1 LVKQYIW
8 GLFLTTLLAQVPL
21 SRTPQPGT
29 ISGVLRNADGRPAF
43 GVRVAALAKPETQN
57 EALTGADLTSI
68 AQTDEQGRFRLEDIP
83 AGQYYIVAG
92 RVDLP
97 TYYPGTS
104 QMESATVVRVNPGAA
119 QAGLDFSLSANS
131 FRTAATDEFRAPS
144 GRRAV
149 ATRVVTE
156 GSGKTPVSSAA
167 GTVFLEFERTADGA
181 ITTVPVLFS
190 STILEYLAST
200 TVTEF
205 RVNVTNLPEG
215 YRVKSIM
222 EGTTD
227 ITTGTFKVPS
237 ALGYTIGPTGA
248 VFATSGT
255 PAPVQPL
262 TVTLTEI
269 PSPTANAGVVRVT
282 GVGKREATQPVYLSG
297 TQGVIFSDGSFEF
310 RNVAPGRH
318 TIATMDPPRQSLGAT
333 IVVGDQSL
341 DHITLENVSYLPS
354 DIHTPRPP
362 APTGGRPPGSKFP
375 PVSVRVRLTDE
386 KSKQPLTGGQVFVGE
401 RRGSGIPLD
410 ADGKFAIQNLL
421 PGVYSVEILIFG
433 YSTVNQEITVGV
445 EDLEL
450 ELTSQ
455 KMF

>member
-1 LVKQYIW
+1 M
-8 GLFLTTLLAQVPL
+8 LTTLLTLLLAFQGAA
-21 SRTPQPGT
+21 RTPQPGT

-43 GVRVAALAKPETQN
+43 GVRVAALAKPESQN

-104 QMESATVVRVNPGAA
+104 QMESATVVRVNAGTA
-119 QAGLDFSLSANS
+119 QAGLDFSLSNNS

-149 ATRVVTE
+149 AIRVVTE

-167 GTVFLEFERTADGA
+167 GTVFLEFERTADNA

-190 STILEYLAST
+190 STFLEYLAST

-215 YRVKSIM
+215 YVVKSITD
-222 EGTTD
+222 GSTD
-227 ITTGTFKVPS
+227 ITSGTYKVPS

-248 VFATSGT
+248 VFATSAA
-255 PAPVQPL
+255 PAPLQPL
-262 TVTLTEI
+262 TVTLAET
-269 PSPTANAGVVRVT
+269 SSATANAGGVRVT

-310 RNVAPGRH
+310 RNVPPGRH
-318 TIATMDPPRQSLGAT
+318 TIATNEPPRRALGTT
-333 IVVGDQSL
+333 IVVGDQNL
-341 DHITLENVSYLPS
+341 DNITLENVSYLPM
-354 DIHTPRPP
+354 DIQTPRPS
-362 APTGGRPPGSKFP
+362 APTGGRPPGSKFA
-375 PVSVRVRLTDE
+375 PVNVRVRITDE

-401 RRGSGIPLD
+401 RVGTGISLGE
-410 ADGKFAIQNLL
+410 DGRFAIQNLL

-445 EDLEL
+445 EDVEV
-450 ELTSQ
+450 EWTSQ